1 MLIQKKCN
9 PDFTEECVNK
19 IDNKF
24 NYDRNVCLSPC
35 EDQAEAQYNK
45 IAKKCKAL
53 EDGRIDP
60 ECVKR
65 AEKAYNKFMLKQC
78 LETCDD
84 KAFFKFEN
92 ALEDCAEEENETT
105 CPFEAEQ
112 LYNKNLSKCCFVD
125 YYKPEINAKKE
136 ECKSI

>member
-35 EDQAEAQYNK
+35 EDQAESLYHK
-45 IAKKCKAL
+45 MMKRCKPL
-53 EDGRIDP
+53 DDGTDLPDP

-65 AEKAYNKFMLKQC
+65 AEKAYNKFM
-78 LETCDD
+78 
-84 KAFFKFEN
+84 FK
-92 ALEDCAEEENETT
+92 
-105 CPFEAEQ
+105 
-112 LYNKNLSKCCFVD
+112 
-125 YYKPEINAKKE
+125 
-136 ECKSI
+136 